1 MRVLGAIVLAVI
13 AGGCTSVKMV
23 QRDGCWIRRT
33 ENVLG
38 RVHEEIGPCTRAQP
52 KWVEDRFTRLVQECV
67 AQADYRW
74 QVSAI
79 ESWSRARPYPAQHP
93 QDDVLR
99 TCMQESRVQLA
110 GENEGLKSKI
120 AELVADRDTLR
131 TGAEQDRVRF
141 QQTLDRSLG
150 RLQDSHDRL
159 AGYLGEAAQKP
170 AGTATATASATSDGK
185 AANESGATLSSGSN
199 SDSGASGLQP
209 APPTTTAVQPAAAR
223 PTLAEAQRPAHLRSA
238 RVNRPAP
245 LRRAT
250 GPGCDA
256 PAAEPAHT
264 AVPADPDG
272 P

>member
-52 KWVEDRFTRLVQECV
+52 KWAEDRFTRLVQECV

-74 QVSAI
+74 QVRAI
-79 ESWSRARPYPAQHP
+79 ESWSRTRPYPAAQQS

-99 TCMQESRVQLA
+99 SCMQESRVQLA

-120 AELVADRDTLR
+120 AELVADRDVLR
-131 TGAEQDRVRF
+131 TGAEQERARF
-141 QQTLDRSLG
+141 QETLDRSLG

-159 AGYLGEAAQKP
+159 AGYLGKAAQKP

-185 AANESGATLSSGSN
+185 ATNESGATLSNGSS

-209 APPTTTAVQPAAAR
+209 APPTTTAVHPAAAR
-223 PTLAEAQRPAHLRSA
+223 PTLADAQRPAHLRSA

-250 GPGCDA
+250 EPGCDA
-256 PAAEPAHT
+256 PAEPAHT
-264 AVPADPDG
+264 AAPADPGG